1 MWRYIQ
7 DELGAGD
14 TPNVILAHGIPASI
28 FYQEVVGHGSTQ
40 IISAGNFRNNAY
52 FGQTNR
58 KDRHL
63 LFVSSFPNLGPNGCL
78 EAVGSRLMGYWAGV
92 PITVAKFYRVESVV
106 ARIVGE
112 YAERLNL
119 PFGVVGKRPSW
130 QTGEFR
136 YFQDALKG
144 LQWSYFP
151 SDTDDASYSA
161 ISNTDVL
168 VNVDSTFGYEMMARG
183 VRVAFVAARMPLAGY
198 PEIRDCDFAYPF
210 ITAPSGPFWTNEAS
224 YEEIYRV
231 IDAVAAKP
239 NSEWC
244 AEAGIDMSEIFYY
257 DRGNTILCKTLDE
270 FGIQNSG
277 PQTLG

>member
-1 MWRYIQ
+1 MWRYIR
-7 DELGAGD
+7 DELSAGD

-28 FYQEVVGHGSTQ
+28 FYREVVGHGSTQ
-40 IISAGNFRNNAY
+40 IISAGNLRNNAY
-52 FGQTNR
+52 CGQSNR
-58 KDRHL
+58 QDRRL
-63 LFVSSFPNLGPNGCL
+63 LFVSSFPNLGPNGSL
-78 EAVGSRLMGYWAGV
+78 EAVSSRLMGYWAGV

-130 QTGEFR
+130 QTGEFQ

-144 LQWSYFP
+144 LRWSYFP

-161 ISNTDVL
+161 ISDADVL

-183 VRVAFVAARMPLAGY
+183 VRVAFVTARMPLAGH

-210 ITAPSGPFWTNEAS
+210 ITSPRGPFWTNDVS
-224 YEEIYRV
+224 QSEIFRV
-231 IDAVAAKP
+231 INAVIARP

-244 AEAGIDMSEIFYY
+244 TAAGIVTKEIFNY
-257 DRGNTILCKTLDE
+257 DRGNSILCKVLDE
-270 FGIQNSG
+270 LGIQNSG
-277 PQTLG
+277 PQFLG